1 MIRAPGFD
9 TTSLDQVV
17 PEYVADTGTK
27 KGEKVD
33 FALKINGKIAML
45 IEVKS
50 VENNLGET
58 QYNQLYRY
66 FSTTDARVAILTNGR
81 EARFFSDTGAPNLL
95 DKRPFFVFDLQNA
108 DEAQIEELRKF
119 HRDAFDA
126 NMIPDTAATLK
137 FQHDTARFLKQ
148 QIENPEEAFVRF
160 LIKTIHDGSATRST
174 VEQFR
179 PAIKT
184 ALDQIVRDRI
194 QEKLDV
200 SFAEKAPGPIEAP
213 CEDIPDEEND
223 IVTTEE
229 EMEAFRIVRAIAA
242 QIVDVNRIVMRDA
255 KSYCAILADNNNR
268 KPICRFYFN
277 SPRSKKI
284 GLFDA
289 DRNETKFDVES
300 PVCLYQL
307 QDALLAAVRT
317 RCEVS

>member
-50 VENNLGET
+50 VENNLDET

-81 EARFFSDTGAPNLL
+81 E
-95 DKRPFFVFDLQNA
+95 
-108 DEAQIEELRKF
+108 
-119 HRDAFDA
+119 
-126 NMIPDTAATLK
+126 
-137 FQHDTARFLKQ
+137 ARFLKQ

-194 QEKLDV
+194 EEKLDV

-242 QIVDVNRIVMRDA
+242 KIVDVNRIVMRDA

-268 KPICRFYFN
+268 KPICRLDFN

-300 PVCLYQL
+300 PESLYQ
-307 QDALLAAVRT
+307 
-317 RCEVS
+317 